1 MTNWRKYNGAI
12 IPTLPPHV
20 DVEATIDDISSFLIK
35 SNAYFARWTTNFD
48 CSEETEFWYV
58 IKDTFQGLDEL
69 SSNTRKS
76 IRKGLKNVYI
86 QKVSKQ
92 YIINHGYNVYQK
104 AFRKYNTYLP
114 TKSYKQFEK
123 ELESDIGIWDF
134 WGVFNTE
141 KILVGYSKNRILND
155 VCDYYSTKFNPDYL
169 KSRMSDVLFYK
180 MTEYYLGEKDFKYV
194 SGGTRSI
201 SHDTNIQKEYVKKFK
216 FRKAYCHL
224 HVIYNSKINFL
235 VRCLYPFR
243 GLLSLL
249 SFGPFRQLNILLKQ
263 ELIRRSFE

>member
-1 MTNWRKYNGAI
+1 MNNWKKYNGAI
-12 IPTLPPHV
+12 IPTLPPHI
-20 DVEATIDDISSFLIK
+20 DIKETIDDILSFLIK

-58 IKDTFQGLDEL
+58 IKDTFEGLDEL
-69 SSNTRKS
+69 SRNTRKS
-76 IRKGLKNVYI
+76 IRKGLKNVSL

-92 YIINHGYNVYQK
+92 YIITHGYNVYQK
-104 AFRKYNTYLP
+104 AFSKYNTYLP
-114 TKSYKQFEK
+114 IKSHKQFVK
-123 ELESDIGIWDF
+123 ELESDIGVWDF

-155 VCDYYSTKFNPDYL
+155 VCDYYSTKFDPDYL
-169 KSRMSDVLFYK
+169 KSRMSDALFYK
-180 MTEYYLGEKDFKYV
+180 MTEYYLGERDFKYV

-224 HVIYNSKINFL
+224 HVIYNSKINLL
-235 VRCLYPFR
+235 VRCLYPFI
-243 GLLSLL
+243 GLLRLF

-263 ELIRRSFE
+263 ESIRRSFE